1 MLDLRRTP
9 ESNPLSSNKT
19 KQHIVADV
27 VMGPEL
33 DIRRADPQH
42 AAEILALWCRSWLL
56 CLLFV
61 VLIRDL
67 EDVLK
72 EGRNDDVFG
81 EFGETLPDARDL
93 LPWILTDGSK
103 VEPFLVAKADRLLFL
118 PQIAGQGLV

>member
-9 ESNPLSSNKT
+9 ESNPLSPNKT
-19 KQHIVADV
+19 KQNVVADV

-42 AAEILALWCRSWLL
+42 AAEILALWCRSCLL
-56 CLLFV
+56 SLLFV

-67 EDVLK
+67 EDVVE

-81 EFGETLPDARDL
+81 EFGESLPDAGDL
-93 LPWILTDGSK
+93 LPWILPDGSK
-103 VEPFLVAKADRLLFL
+103 VEPFLVAKTDRFLFL
-118 PQIAGQGLV
+118 PQIAGQSLV